1 MGSKSEATLRLR
13 ADKAHSE
20 LFDLYS
26 DLRAVERRI
35 RVLGCRNVGGK
46 SRVVR
51 FLRLLCSCSS
61 IQFADQHV
69 FIVLHTAAEQ
79 VVS

>member
-1 MGSKSEATLRLR
+1 MQFTLLVQHKLVGSEAPEDMGSKSEATLRLR

-20 LFDLYS
+20 LFDLHS

-51 FLRLLCSCSS
+51 FLL
-61 IQFADQHV
+61 Q
-69 FIVLHTAAEQ
+69 
-79 VVS
+79 